1 MYETR
6 SPDAAANARLA
17 PTGEAHDA
25 GLAPS
30 LHCETL
36 EVDGRAIVTLRGE
49 LDLASSPELLRQL
62 QLLLNQPITTLT
74 LDLADLSFIDSSGLG
89 TLCRVRQDAED
100 RGIALDLH
108 RVPDHARRVLE
119 ITGLT
124 QLFTIG

>member
-1 MYETR
+1 MHETQ

-17 PTGEAHDA
+17 PTGEAHDP

-36 EVDGRAIVTLRGE
+36 EVDGRAVVTLRGE
-49 LDLASSPELLRQL
+49 LDLASSPELQRQL
-62 QLLLNQPITTLT
+62 QLLLNRPVTTLT

-89 TLCRVRQDAED
+89 ALCQVRQDAED

-108 RVPDHARRVLE
+108 RVPAHARRVL
-119 ITGLT
+119 
-124 QLFTIG
+124 